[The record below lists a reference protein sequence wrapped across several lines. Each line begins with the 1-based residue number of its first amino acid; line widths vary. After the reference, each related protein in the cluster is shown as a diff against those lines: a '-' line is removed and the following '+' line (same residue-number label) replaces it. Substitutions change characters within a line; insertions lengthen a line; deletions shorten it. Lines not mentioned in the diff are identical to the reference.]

1 MQKTVFTQTGAKIQ
15 EDLNFNEGLVPY
27 FSTSSTYAVGDI
39 VRYEDKI
46 YKCHTA
52 VVTAGAWTGTANWAE
67 KKITEVID
75 EAILGPLNASY

>member
-15 EDLNFNEGLVPY
+15 EDLNFNEALVPY

-52 VVTAGAWTGTANWAE
+52 VAVAGAWTAA

>member
-1 MQKTVFTQTGAKIQ
+1 MEKTILTQSGDKIQ
-15 EDLNFNEGLVPY
+15 EDLNFNEGLVAY

-52 VVTAGAWTGTANWAE
+52 VASAGAWTGNTNWAA
-67 KKITEVID
+67 KDIPDLIN
-75 EAILGPLNASY
+75 EAILGAINASY